1 MSTRIA
7 RFALAG
13 LLLLPATALA
23 QMENK
28 SWFVAPFAG
37 STGGGDATTAGS
49 AVGLS
54 GGWAGRRWIGAEA
67 DFAWAPGFFE
77 QTGFLSRRSMLT
89 FMGNGIVKL
98 PAASAVV
105 VPFASAG
112 LGLIR
117 PSLAE
122 AGELAIVEANTFG
135 WNAGAG
141 ATFARKQVG
150 IRGDVRYFHGLT
162 ESEADVNAFGI
173 DFSKFGFWRVSVGL
187 NVRF

>member
-77 QTGFLSRRSMLT
+77 PEG
-89 FMGNGIVKL
+89 V
-98 PAASAVV
+98 AV
-105 VPFASAG
+105 
-112 LGLIR
+112 R
-117 PSLAE
+117 E
-122 AGELAIVEANTFG
+122 GELLVADTNNHRILAIRLG
-135 WNAGAG
+135 DGA
-141 ATFARKQVG
+141 R
-150 IRGDVRYFHGLT
+150 
-162 ESEADVNAFGI
+162 
-173 DFSKFGFWRVSVGL
+173 RVVIGG
-187 NVRF
+187 